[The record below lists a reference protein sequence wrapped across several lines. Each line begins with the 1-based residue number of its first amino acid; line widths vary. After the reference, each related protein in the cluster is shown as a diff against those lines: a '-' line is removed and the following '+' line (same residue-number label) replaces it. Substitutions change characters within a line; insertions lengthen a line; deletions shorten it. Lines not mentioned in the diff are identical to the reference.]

1 MKKFTYLCILSLF
14 CVLLFSGCGNKDK
27 YPNPNYDTEN
37 YLSGLHY
44 VKITLSEYGDMYAV
58 LDADAAPATV
68 TNFIRLVYEGFYDG
82 LTIHRVVDD
91 FIIQGGDPDGNGTGG
106 SAYTLPGEFSANGF
120 EGNTISHVRGT
131 LSMARSTDYDSASSQ
146 FFIVQQD
153 SVALDGLYA
162 AFGTIVSGMDYVD
175 ILVAD
180 MVSSSSNFSDSANGL
195 IATDKQPQI
204 GSITVL
210 TEEEFK
216 YLESNDFILPEENED
231 DNDDDFSVSME
242 ITTADHGNDTV
253 AKWTVN
259 EDSEYYLIS
268 TTSSIEK
275 ISLYEFDLAT
285 MSYDEENPVA
295 TYDNLNRG
303 ELIEACIVVPEGIP
317 SHILLIEK
325 ASGTLVRYLITYDGF
340 HGGALL
346 APLDTPDAN

>member
-14 CVLLFSGCGNKDK
+14 CVMLFAGCSKKDN

-44 VKITLSEYGDMYAV
+44 VKITLSEYGDLYAV

-68 TNFIRLVYEGFYDG
+68 TNFIRLAYEGFYDG

-91 FIIQGGDPDGNGTGG
+91 FIIQGGDPKGNGTGG
-106 SAYTLPGEFSANGF
+106 SAYTLPGEFSANNF

-131 LSMARSTDYDSASSQ
+131 ISMARSNDYDSASSQ

-180 MVSSSSNFSDSANGL
+180 MVSSAANFSDSANGL
-195 IATDKQPQI
+195 ITADKQPQI
-204 GSITVL
+204 GSVTVL

-216 YLESNDFILPEENED
+216 YLESYDFVLPEK
-231 DNDDDFSVSME
+231 NDTDEDFSVSME
-242 ITTADHGNDTV
+242 SVTADHGKDTV

-268 TTSSIEK
+268 ATSSIEK
-275 ISLYEFDLAT
+275 ISLYEIDLAT
-285 MSYDEENPVA
+285 MEYDKENPVA

-303 ELIEACIVVPEGIP
+303 ELIEAQIVVPEGIP

-325 ASGTLVRYLITYDGF
+325 TSGTLVRYLITYDGF

-346 APLDTPDAN
+346 APLDTPDGK